1 MTSVSGRLRREDFE
15 FEVSRGHKARPCLRE
30 GVGVERHLSG

>member
-15 FEVSRGHKARPCLRE
+15 FEVSQGHKARLCLRDASVVKKE
-30 GVGVERHLSG
+30 HV